1 MKNLI
6 RVNKD
11 PFHLH
16 TVFFFRWRPVVW
28 GLVLQFTFGLLI
40 LRWDVGVQIFEC
52 IGQKAVTFLG
62 VVSKITFFGKLK
74 LHYFISTLGYTDQGS
89 GLVYGYLVTQTPFG
103 LENLDNTSI
112 AYDVAKEFNDKKV
125 VRGVFM
131 FQVLSAIFFFSFI
144 TSMAFYMGWM
154 QW

>member
-1 MKNLI
+1 M
-6 RVNKD
+6 V
-11 PFHLH
+11 
-16 TVFFFRWRPVVW
+16 
-28 GLVLQFTFGLLI
+28 
-40 LRWDVGVQIFEC
+40 
-52 IGQKAVTFLG
+52 
-62 VVSKITFFGKLK
+62 KLK

-154 QW
+154 QWWVP